1 MKMLEGKDE
10 DHAAT
15 TRTAWNVTTL
25 VHVDDRPRLDAA
37 VKDHLEGRTPSF
49 ECEYRV
55 EQRNGDW
62 HWLLSRGRCLRD
74 TAGRPHPLLR
84 SATDAEGQ
92 KKTQAAQRH
101 PEGQAPQTQKQE
113 ADGTTGGGT

>member
-74 TAGRPHPLLR
+74 TAARPTRFLRFGIHVTRPH
-84 SATDAEGQ
+84 
-92 KKTQAAQRH
+92 QAAAHKNALER
-101 PEGQAPQTQKQE
+101 PRPA
-113 ADGTTGGGT
+113 